1 MRQFGG
7 FGGGGVKK
15 AGLSRE
21 GTVVYLGL
29 EHDKNG
35 GKASIR

>member
-1 MRQFGG
+1 LGG
-7 FGGGGVKK
+7 WGVKK
-15 AGLSRE
+15 AGLSNI
-21 GTVVYLGL
+21 GTVVYLGW